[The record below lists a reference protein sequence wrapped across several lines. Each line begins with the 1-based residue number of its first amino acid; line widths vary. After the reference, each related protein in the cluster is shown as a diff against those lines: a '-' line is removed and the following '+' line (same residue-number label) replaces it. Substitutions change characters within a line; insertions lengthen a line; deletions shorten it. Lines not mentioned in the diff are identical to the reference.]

1 MRSYR
6 IVNPNLRKR
15 KKFPPENFPQVRH
28 RYIFLNFQNFQEG
41 RDVKIA
47 NGKITLCAE
56 SGTAFTDFCKCPGGL
71 RLHSTL
77 QSHICCNFF
86 LLSVNMQPKSWLQYI
101 QKKKL
106 LGEISITAISLHN
119 LLCAP
124 PQTATKLR
132 QNLAFLLR
140 K

>member
-6 IVNPNLRKR
+6 IVNPNLQKR

-71 RLHSTL
+71 RLHRTL
-77 QSHICCNFF
+77 TKPHLLQF
-86 LLSVNMQPKSWLQYI
+86 LS
-101 QKKKL
+101 
-106 LGEISITAISLHN
+106 AISEHAAEELAAVYSEKEIVGGNQHHGN
-119 LLCAP
+119 LIA
-124 PQTATKLR
+124 
-132 QNLAFLLR
+132 
-140 K
+140 